1 MISRSFSLGL
11 LMLSASSWASQGP
24 AVPPVEQVLS
34 QVHRCSDTLILRSE
48 SLTPEQQ
55 RQACDMLGS
64 QENQFHKMFGTQGKP
79 VPQDHNGAMRA
90 NIYGDRDSYVAHVTA
105 HFNVPSD
112 NGGMYLEGH
121 PDRPGNQAEFVA
133 YEKRGEIWNLAHEY
147 VHYLDG
153 RFNLYGDFCLGL
165 HDDHSAPE
173 YCPQPSP
180 PLPHLVWWSEG
191 VAEYVA
197 KGRDNPRATSLAL
210 EPKFA
215 LSELFDTSYTLN
227 GGSERVYGWGY
238 LAVRYMMEHQR
249 ERVEQMLTLTRRG
262 DYPRYQALV
271 RQWGSEMDADFSAWL
286 ADMAELERGMK

>member
-1 MISRSFSLGL
+1 MLFRTFSLGL
-11 LMLSASSWASQGP
+11 AMLSPALWASQGP
-24 AVPPVEQVLS
+24 AVPPVEEVLS
-34 QVHRCSDTLILRSE
+34 QVHRCSSTLILRSE
-48 SLTPEQQ
+48 SLTVDQQ
-55 RQACDMLGS
+55 EQACVMLGG
-64 QENQFHKMFGTQGKP
+64 QESLFHQMFGTRGKP
-79 VPQDHNGAMRA
+79 VAHDQNGAMRA
-90 NIYGDRDSYVAHVTA
+90 NIYGDRESYVAHVTA
-105 HFNVPSD
+105 HFDVPSD

-121 PDRPGNQAEFVA
+121 PEHSGNQAEFVA

-153 RFNLYGDFCLGL
+153 RFNLFGDFCLGL

-197 KGRDNPRATSLAL
+197 KGRDNPRATSLSL
-210 EPKFA
+210 EPQFA
-215 LSELFDTSYTLN
+215 LSELFDTSYNLN
-227 GGSERVYGWGY
+227 GGNERVYGWGY

-249 ERVEQMLTLTRRG
+249 ARVEQMLTLTRRG

-271 RQWGSEMDADFSAWL
+271 REWGKDMDADFHLWL
-286 ADMAELERGMK
+286 EDLAELERGIK